1 MTIFDEDFQKWI
13 ETNLNIDVAT
23 LRLRHANA
31 APEIKEA
38 ISQIECRLK
47 AGDKFSRCRSIGG
60 NSSIVDRFCPPQ
72 WFPSPLSVEQATSL
86 SVACFHAS
94 LIPKNCRL
102 LDMTMGLG
110 VDSATIATPN
120 NIETTAIER
129 DERLCQFARANYRN
143 LNNFTIVNAD
153 SVDWLRNTSLT
164 FDWIFIDPARRDNV
178 GHRVYNIH
186 DCTPDVAE
194 ILPLM
199 LAHAPNILIK
209 LSPMLD
215 ITATIADLKHVAK
228 IYIVEEKGEVRE
240 LLVHINHDAID
251 DAESTNI
258 VAVNESGRFE
268 FNRMQEATATESYSE
283 PIAGEYIYEPSP
295 MIMKAGSFKLLCK
308 RYNVGAL
315 HPNTHLYTS
324 NCIIDEFPGK
334 KYKIENVVPYS
345 SKYIKRL
352 AKDYPE
358 ASVSVRNFPLT
369 ASQLRAKLKVK
380 ESDVLKITGVTLK
393 DGQRVL
399 LIMNRI

>member
-1 MTIFDEDFQKWI
+1 MPLFDENFIKWI
-13 ETNLNIDVAT
+13 EANRNIDVAT
-23 LRLRHANA
+23 LRLRYANA
-31 APEIKEA
+31 SNDIKEA

-47 AGDKFSRCRSIGG
+47 AGDKFSRCRPIGG
-60 NSSIVDRFCPPQ
+60 CIVPESQFSVPQ

-94 LIPKNCRL
+94 LLPRNCRL

-110 VDSATIATPN
+110 MDSATIAFQN

-143 LNNFTIVNAD
+143 LNNFTIINAD

-178 GHRVYNIH
+178 GNRVYNIH

-199 LAHAPNILIK
+199 LAHSSNILIK

-215 ITATIADLKHVAK
+215 IAATIADLKRVAN
-228 IYIVEEKGEVRE
+228 IYIVEEKGDVRE
-240 LLVHINHDAID
+240 LLVHINHDVID

-258 VAVNESGRFE
+258 IAVNESGRFV
-268 FNRMQEATATESYSE
+268 FNRMQEANATESYSE
-283 PIAGEYIYEPSP
+283 PIAGEYIYEPFP
-295 MIMKAGSFKLLCK
+295 MIMKAGPFKLLCK

-324 NCIIDEFPGK
+324 NYIIDEFPGK
-334 KYKIENVVPYS
+334 KYKIENVVPYN

-380 ESDVLKITGVTLK
+380 EGDALKITGVTLK

-399 LIMNRI
+399 LILNRI

>member
-1 MTIFDEDFQKWI
+1 MPLFDENFIKWI
-13 ETNLNIDVAT
+13 EANRNIDVAT

-31 APEIKEA
+31 TNDIKEA
-38 ISQIECRLK
+38 ITQIECRLK
-47 AGDKFSRCRSIGG
+47 AGDKFSRCRPIGG
-60 NSSIVDRFCPPQ
+60 CVVPETPVSSPQ

-110 VDSATIATPN
+110 MDSATIATQN

-129 DERLCQFARANYRN
+129 DKRLCQFAQANYRN
-143 LNNFTIVNAD
+143 LKKITIIDAD
-153 SVDWLRNTSLT
+153 SVEWLRNSKST

-199 LAHAPNILIK
+199 LAHASNILIK

-215 ITATIADLKHVAK
+215 IAATIADLKHVAN
-228 IYIVEEKGEVRE
+228 IYIVEEKGDVRE
-240 LLVHINHDAID
+240 LLVHINHHAID

-258 VAVNESGRFE
+258 IAVNESGRFE
-268 FNRMQEATATESYSE
+268 FNRLQEATAIESYAE
-283 PIAGEYIYEPSP
+283 PIIGDYIYEPYP
-295 MIMKAGSFKLLCK
+295 MIMKAGPFKLLCK
-308 RYNVGAL
+308 RYKVGAL

-324 NCIIDEFPGK
+324 NCIIDGFPGK
-334 KYKIENVVPYS
+334 KYKIKNVIPYN

-380 ESDVLKITGVTLK
+380 EGDVLKITGVTLK

-399 LIMNRI
+399 LILNRI

>member
-1 MTIFDEDFQKWI
+1 MPLFDENFIKWI
-13 ETNLNIDVAT
+13 EANRNIDVAK
-23 LRLRHANA
+23 LRLRYANA
-31 APEIKEA
+31 SNDIKEA

-47 AGDKFSRCRSIGG
+47 AGDKFSRCRPIGG
-60 NSSIVDRFCPPQ
+60 CVVSDTPVNFPQ

-94 LIPKNCRL
+94 LIPENCRL

-110 VDSATIATPN
+110 MDSATIATKN
-120 NIETTAIER
+120 NIETIAIER
-129 DERLCQFARANYRN
+129 DERLCQFAAANYRN
-143 LNNFTIVNAD
+143 LKNFTIINAD
-153 SVDWLRNTSLT
+153 SVDWLRNTTLT

-194 ILPLM
+194 ILPMM
-199 LAHAPNILIK
+199 LAHSSNILIK

-215 ITATIADLKHVAK
+215 IAATIADLKRVAN
-228 IYIVEEKGEVRE
+228 IYIVEEKGDVRE

-251 DAESTNI
+251 EAESTNI

-268 FNRMQEATATESYSE
+268 FDRKQEATATESYSV
-283 PIAGEYIYEPSP
+283 PIAGDYIYEPYP
-295 MIMKAGSFKLLCK
+295 MIMKAGPFKLLCT

-334 KYKIENVVPYS
+334 KYKIENVVPYN

-358 ASVSVRNFPLT
+358 ASISVRNFPLT

-380 ESDVLKITGVTLK
+380 EGDALKISGVTLK